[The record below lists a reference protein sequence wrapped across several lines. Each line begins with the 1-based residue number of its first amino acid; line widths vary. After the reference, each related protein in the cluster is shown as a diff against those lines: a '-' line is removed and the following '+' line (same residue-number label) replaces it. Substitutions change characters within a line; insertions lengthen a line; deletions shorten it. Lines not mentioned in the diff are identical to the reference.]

1 MSDYFWEFLS
11 GIIASILAF
20 VLGKKRGEAET
31 QKLQLES
38 LKLTQEVYDS
48 LTKDINQRFFQL
60 QEEITN
66 LKSLVK
72 EMENE
77 LEQCRKNV
85 FTESKKLN
93 N

>member
-1 MSDYFWEFLS
+1 MNDYFWELLS

>member
-1 MSDYFWEFLS
+1 MNDYFWELLS

-85 FTESKKLN
+85 FTGSKKLN